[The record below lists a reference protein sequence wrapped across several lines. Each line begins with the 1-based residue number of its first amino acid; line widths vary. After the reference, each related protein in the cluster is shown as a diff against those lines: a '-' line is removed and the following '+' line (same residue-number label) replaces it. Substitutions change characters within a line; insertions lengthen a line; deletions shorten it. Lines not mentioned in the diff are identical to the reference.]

1 MARLGGLF
9 HVFQTISNAFKKKR
23 CFDNA
28 LQEFRCRLP
37 SPVKNS
43 TAQNW
48 HKAAQKQRRI
58 CRLFPMRRGDCRR
71 LHATCGKAAFPIF
84 V

>member
-9 HVFQTISNAFKKKR
+9 HVFRTIPKAFTKKR
-23 CFDNA
+23 RYDNV
-28 LQEFRCRLP
+28 LREFRRRLP

-48 HKAAQKQRRI
+48 HKAAQKIAASSRVNQP
-58 CRLFPMRRGDCRR
+58 CRLNE
-71 LHATCGKAAFPIF
+71 
-84 V
+84 